1 MIIMGKKVS
10 IRIISISILLIAVI
24 FLLLFTQTHKSY
36 TSIINLNWSIKLP
49 KPYKEIYSVE
59 SGASF
64 HGDGQRYHVF
74 EYKNKNDIEN
84 KLNWT
89 DTKNPDIESKIDT
102 ILDSLNVANT
112 NRPDFDKKYKYY
124 FKVKEDNSK
133 IYLIFYDDI
142 GKLYIIEDIY

>member
-1 MIIMGKKVS
+1 MSKKVS
-10 IRIISISILLIAVI
+10 IKIISISILLIAVF
-24 FLLLFTQTHKSY
+24 FLFLFIQAYKSY
-36 TSIINLNWSIKLP
+36 ASIIYLNWSIKLP
-49 KPYKEIYSVE
+49 KPYKEIYSVD

-74 EYKNKNDIEN
+74 EYKNKNVIEN

-89 DTKNPDIESKIDT
+89 DTKNPDIESKIDN

-124 FKVKEDNSK
+124 FKIEEDNST
-133 IYLIFYDDI
+133 IYLIFTDET

>member
-10 IRIISISILLIAVI
+10 IKNISIIILLIAVI
-24 FLLLFTQTHKSY
+24 FLFLFIQAQKSY
-36 TSIINLNWSIKLP
+36 ASVIYLNWSIKLP

-74 EYKNKNDIEN
+74 EYKNTNVIEN

-89 DTKNPDIESKIDT
+89 DTKNPDIESKIDK
-102 ILDSLNVANT
+102 ILNSLNVANT
-112 NRPDFDKKYKYY
+112 NRPDFHKKYKY
-124 FKVKEDNSK
+124 FIKTKEDFSK
-133 IYLIFYDDI
+133 IYIIYIDEI
-142 GKLYIIEDIY
+142 AKLYIIEDIY